1 MQAQLATNARRI
13 AAALTYRDFRLLWFG
28 ALTSSIGTW
37 MQKVA
42 QAWLIVTLTGSQ
54 SAFYLGLDSF
64 LGELPILLL
73 TLVAGVVADRRDRRH
88 MMLMSQVVQM
98 AVAFTLAGLVFFDTI
113 QIWHILLLSCIS
125 GCAQAFGGPAYQS
138 LVPTLVGKEH
148 LPNAIAL
155 NSIQFNLAR
164 IIGPIVAGVA
174 LATFGMVMC
183 FGMNGISFLF
193 VIAAILS
200 LRDVHVPPAS
210 SVSIVSQ
217 MKDGLRY
224 VHASPNLRTLTMLGF
239 IAAFLGLPLLTFLPI
254 IAKDVFQ
261 QDVGLYTQMMT
272 TSGVGAVCGALF
284 VAWLGKHQ
292 HLGRILLVLLSAFGC
307 DDDGVRAVAR
317 GVAEHDDSVLHGRAA
332 GDVLLGHQL
341 ARAAHRPARAARTD
355 RQHLH
360 DGVPWRLT
368 ARRAGERLAD
378 HAGGVGAGDAGGE
391 RRGAGRARRVP
402 PGARARDQGR
412 LERQT
417 ADGNRQTADD
427 EEQGAPSARRSGQGA
442 AFGPEGVRVCSRRP
456 SRTVTQSA
464 SYGAKRC
471 LLSYGPK
478 GRLSQGFSGTVNR
491 TGTFVGG

>member
-1 MQAQLATNARRI
+1 LQAQLATNARRI

-42 QAWLIVTLTGSQ
+42 QAWLIVTLTESQ

-98 AVAFTLAGLVFFDTI
+98 AVAFTLAGLVFFDAI
-113 QIWHILLLSCIS
+113 RIWHILCLSCIS

-164 IIGPIVAGVA
+164 IIGPVVAGVA

-210 SVSIVSQ
+210 SVSIASQ

-224 VHASPNLRTLTMLGF
+224 VHASPNLRTLTMFGF

-272 TSGVGAVCGALF
+272 TSGVGAVCGAMV
-284 VAWLGKHQ
+284 VAWLGKHR
-292 HLGRILLVLLSAFGC
+292 HMGRILLALLSAFGLAMTAFALSREVWLSTSILFFTGALLVMC
-307 DDDGVRAVAR
+307 FSLTNSLVQLLAPPELRGRVVSIYMMAFRGGSPLGGLASGWLITQVGSAPAMLAVNGVVLAVLAAYFLMR
-317 GVAEHDDSVLHGRAA
+317 GHGIK
-332 GDVLLGHQL
+332 DV
-341 ARAAHRPARAARTD
+341 
-355 RQHLH
+355 
-360 DGVPWRLT
+360 
-368 ARRAGERLAD
+368 
-378 HAGGVGAGDAGGE
+378 
-391 RRGAGRARRVP
+391 
-402 PGARARDQGR
+402 
-412 LERQT
+412 
-417 ADGNRQTADD
+417 
-427 EEQGAPSARRSGQGA
+427 
-442 AFGPEGVRVCSRRP
+442 
-456 SRTVTQSA
+456 
-464 SYGAKRC
+464 
-471 LLSYGPK
+471 
-478 GRLSQGFSGTVNR
+478 
-491 TGTFVGG
+491 

>member
-1 MQAQLATNARRI
+1 MNARRV

-88 MMLMSQVVQM
+88 MMLVSQVVQM
-98 AVAFTLAGLVFFDTI
+98 TVAFVLAGLVFYNHI
-113 QIWHILLLSCIS
+113 QVWHILCLSCIS

-164 IIGPIVAGVA
+164 IIGPVVAGVA

-210 SVSIVSQ
+210 TVSLVSQ

-224 VHASPNLRTLTMLGF
+224 VHGSPNLRTLTMLGF

-254 IAKDVFQ
+254 IAKDVFH
-261 QDVGLYTQMMT
+261 QDVGLYSRMMT
-272 TSGVGAVCGALF
+272 TSGVGAVCGAMI
-284 VAWLGKHQ
+284 VAWLGKHR
-292 HLGRILLVLLSAFGC
+292 HLGPILLGMLSAFGMAMTAFALSREVWLSTTILFFTGALLVMC
-307 DDDGVRAVAR
+307 FSVTNSMVQLIAPPELRGRVVSIYMVAFRGGSPLGGLASGWLITQVGSAPAMLAVNGVVLAVLAAYFLIR
-317 GVAEHDDSVLHGRAA
+317 GHGIK
-332 GDVLLGHQL
+332 DV
-341 ARAAHRPARAARTD
+341 
-355 RQHLH
+355 
-360 DGVPWRLT
+360 
-368 ARRAGERLAD
+368 
-378 HAGGVGAGDAGGE
+378 
-391 RRGAGRARRVP
+391 
-402 PGARARDQGR
+402 
-412 LERQT
+412 
-417 ADGNRQTADD
+417 
-427 EEQGAPSARRSGQGA
+427 
-442 AFGPEGVRVCSRRP
+442 
-456 SRTVTQSA
+456 
-464 SYGAKRC
+464 
-471 LLSYGPK
+471 
-478 GRLSQGFSGTVNR
+478 
-491 TGTFVGG
+491 

>member
-1 MQAQLATNARRI
+1 MQAQLVTNARRV

-88 MMLMSQVVQM
+88 MMLVSQVVQM
-98 AVAFTLAGLVFFDTI
+98 TVAFVLAGLVFYNHI
-113 QIWHILLLSCIS
+113 QVWHILCLSCIS

-164 IIGPIVAGVA
+164 IIGPVVAGVA

-210 SVSIVSQ
+210 TVSLVSQ

-224 VHASPNLRTLTMLGF
+224 VHGSPNLRTLTMLGF

-254 IAKDVFQ
+254 IAKDVFH
-261 QDVGLYTQMMT
+261 QDVGLYSRMMT
-272 TSGVGAVCGALF
+272 TSGVGAVCGAMI
-284 VAWLGKHQ
+284 VAWLGKHR
-292 HLGRILLVLLSAFGC
+292 HLGPILLGMLSAFGMAMTAFALSREVWLSTTILFFTGALLVMC
-307 DDDGVRAVAR
+307 FSVTNSMVQLIAPPELRGRVVSIYMVAFRGGSPLGGLASGWLITQVGSAPAMLAVNGVVLAVLAAYFLIR
-317 GVAEHDDSVLHGRAA
+317 GHGIK
-332 GDVLLGHQL
+332 DV
-341 ARAAHRPARAARTD
+341 
-355 RQHLH
+355 
-360 DGVPWRLT
+360 
-368 ARRAGERLAD
+368 
-378 HAGGVGAGDAGGE
+378 
-391 RRGAGRARRVP
+391 
-402 PGARARDQGR
+402 
-412 LERQT
+412 
-417 ADGNRQTADD
+417 
-427 EEQGAPSARRSGQGA
+427 
-442 AFGPEGVRVCSRRP
+442 
-456 SRTVTQSA
+456 
-464 SYGAKRC
+464 
-471 LLSYGPK
+471 
-478 GRLSQGFSGTVNR
+478 
-491 TGTFVGG
+491 